1 MFIFAFMKL
10 KSYNYLFYIP
20 LVFYV
25 IDYTNYIFLLKLFSQ
40 QIYPCPKNGMSIS
53 LEEVI
58 NLRVHGVKG
67 NIMQQ
72 GIRNKEFLRCM
83 ELSGITHSKG

>member
-1 MFIFAFMKL
+1 M
-10 KSYNYLFYIP
+10 
-20 LVFYV
+20 
-25 IDYTNYIFLLKLFSQ
+25 YIFLLKLFFQ

-53 LEEVI
+53 LEEAI

-72 GIRNKEFLRCM
+72 GIGNKEFLRCM
-83 ELSGITHSKG
+83 ELRGITHSKG